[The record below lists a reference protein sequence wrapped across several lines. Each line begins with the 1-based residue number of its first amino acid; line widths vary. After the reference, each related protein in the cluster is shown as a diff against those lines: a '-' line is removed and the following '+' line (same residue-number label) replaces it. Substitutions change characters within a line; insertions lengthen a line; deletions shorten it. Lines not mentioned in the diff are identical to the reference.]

1 MKLKRIL
8 SLFVVTAIIAASLV
22 TTAIPV
28 MADTVSVVSDDF
40 ESYTAGLS
48 KWSSNNYASLGNSF
62 VRASW
67 LAVNKTDFEV
77 GGDADKLFQIVSDES
92 FGTGRVL
99 KVTTQKNLNSATWIA
114 KKSGIT
120 NDISGKTLVFTA
132 DFTVPEDNE
141 LNLGNGVAVYL
152 DLDSDNA
159 PYTKWS
165 FHNGT
170 ATFLDGSTFSARAL
184 LGIEKDSDSLYVS
197 AFGEKLQSIT
207 AGVGYSYTL
216 TLEPAEGGKYTA
228 SAQLNESVINL
239 TGKYLPTAD
248 VLKTYVYLMVGAK
261 SNPDRIRKSYS
272 ETGEGGNT
280 TYDINKYPNDKTVA
294 LLDNL
299 SLNAVSKEE
308 LGDTLFADTFDN
320 YGSAE
325 YVPTASS
332 TDVSNYRNDT
342 FTVRSEVSSSE
353 RTTSDETKAAPITAG
368 DREKI
373 AKLAEEQFGGTGKTL
388 QLTSQGLVARG
399 AMYKKSNISA
409 DTIAGKAL
417 VYTASFKISEE
428 GPYNDGVG
436 FAAGL
441 SATRVK
447 DGVTEPNVFYHDVNQ
462 PITKEMAA
470 GSNSY
475 KLFAAQGM
483 DFWVFGEKMCTL
495 QKGVTYNYTL
505 KLVPNSDGSTYRAVA
520 QLNDEVKEITSE
532 VPTIA
537 EMASNEFAF
546 VALHNQ
552 SYPTAAG
559 AVGTG
564 YANDKPLV
572 YIDDIKL
579 ERKDPSEVELPKPD
593 TAPTDEELGAYGLFD
608 EDFEDYTV
616 DYVKKASADEIAQY
630 EKNSFVLNYNA
641 KTTTPTAIG
650 HQDGRITT
658 GDVLKLFKISK
669 NSSFGSGANYL
680 NVQTQGLITGGT
692 MWTRSNITADR
703 INNKTLVF
711 KTKFKI
717 PANGEWGAGSGAAV
731 VFADKKDEKI
741 PNGAIGSRDMSVSD
755 LDGKYGF
762 AVIAANND
770 GTANNTL
777 KVFGE
782 NIATDIVKGQKYDVT
797 VTMIPDSD
805 GKYAVTVQLGDIV
818 KTLGET
824 AAIPGMT
831 ELGTYSFAGIVSHA
845 NSWYTGSRYEANAPY
860 QPDKDLIYFDDISL
874 KRAGNFVLDTTKGAN
889 GISDLTVDGKI
900 DMAKKYITLN
910 LGETITS
917 ADVSKITIDNEA
929 SVKSAEIDSAN
940 NKALKITFE
949 NLKLK
954 ANYKINVAGVINP
967 IGIEFKQEF
976 TLNTSAGIDVAYENI
991 KLTGTTVTV
1000 PVSKNSGVAETVKPS
1015 VIVCVY
1021 DISNPSA
1028 PLLKKSYIKED
1039 EVTTQKNI
1047 EVTGIEYSTGDKVRV
1062 FVWNGLTT
1070 MSPLV
1075 KCKDVL
1081 N

>member
-28 MADTVSVVSDDF
+28 MADTANIVSDDF

-48 KWSSNNYASLGNSF
+48 KWSSNDYASLGNSF

-184 LGIEKDSDSLYVS
+184 LGIEKDNTSLYVS
-197 AFGEKLQSIT
+197 AFGERLADIT
-207 AGVGYSYTL
+207 AGEKYSYTL
-216 TLEPAEGGKYTA
+216 TLEPAESGSYTA
-228 SAQLNESVINL
+228 SAQLNGNDVSLEG
-239 TGKYLPTAD
+239 TYLPTAD

-272 ETGEGGNT
+272 ETGGDGNT
-280 TYDINKYPNDKTVA
+280 IYDINKYTNDKTVA

-299 SLNAVSKEE
+299 SLNVVSKEE
-308 LGDTLFADTFDN
+308 LGGTLFADTFDN

-373 AKLAEEQFGGTGKTL
+373 AKLADEQFGGTGKTL

-417 VYTASFKISEE
+417 VYTASFKIPEE
-428 GPYNDGVG
+428 GPYNGGVG

-447 DGVTEPNVFYHDVNQ
+447 EDVTEPNVFYHDVNQ
-462 PITKEMAA
+462 PITNAMAA

-483 DFWVFGEKMCTL
+483 DFWVFGEEMCTL

-520 QLNDEVKEITSE
+520 QLNDEVKEITSK

-608 EDFEDYTV
+608 EDFEDYTA

-641 KTTTPTAIG
+641 KTTTPTAG
-650 HQDGRITT
+650 KHQDDRITT
-658 GDVLKLFKISK
+658 GDVSKLFKISK
-669 NSSFGSGANYL
+669 DSNFGNGANYL

-711 KTKFKI
+711 KAKFKI
-717 PANGEWGAGSGAAV
+717 PSNGEWGAGSSAAV
-731 VFADKKDEKI
+731 IFADAKDAKV
-741 PNGAIGSRDMSVSD
+741 PNGGIASRDMSATD
-755 LDGKYGF
+755 LDGKYSF

-782 NIATDIVKGQKYDVT
+782 NVATDIVKGQEYSIA

-831 ELGTYSFAGIVSHA
+831 ELGSYGFAGIVSHA
-845 NSWYTGSRYEANAPY
+845 NSWYTGERYEASAPY

-874 KRAGNFVLDTTKGAN
+874 KRAGNFVLDASKGVN
-889 GISDLTVDGKI
+889 GISDLTADGKI

-917 ADVSKITIDNEA
+917 ADVSKITIDNGA